1 MLISEKKNQPGVEL
15 APVFAAKMHF
25 KRRMLSLVI
34 TTAVLA
40 QTALAQQAP
49 AAQTAEP
56 ETRSPAG
63 IEEILVEGKAIDVGV
78 SVLAVDVA
86 RFGTQVQ
93 VINAAEIETGGF
105 TNFGELAAGLIR
117 GANIGYS
124 PDEGEFTIR
133 IDGGTDRDTLL
144 LLDGIPTFDR
154 GTPLESLWGATALD
168 PRMIENVEV
177 FRGGQSLY
185 FGGNGGLGVVNA
197 VYKRPE
203 AGDEVSGEVG
213 FYAGDFK
220 TREMYGNVTVPLGKS
235 GEHYLMLFGR
245 TYETDAH
252 EIFSKEAYIDNIL
265 ALGGMHDFP
274 YSYNSMGV
282 KYLWAIND
290 DTELRFGYQFNTIN
304 FEDSF
309 PSTTIYTP
317 NFTEFPMWE
326 ARFKTSFNDQL
337 DYEAEAYYTDPRL
350 KNTEF
355 LARVCNIPRL
365 ADLAP
370 NVRAIAAA
378 RGITS
383 FPTATSY
390 ETFAATVDGLAT
402 GCVTN
407 PFAAQGNA
415 TNTARTGIY
424 VNPQGVPYGTN
435 ANPFPIGAPIGYAIE
450 SIAGF
455 GTGVPVKGTG
465 DADQAM
471 AGYVDFGFNNRL
483 KYTLNDN
490 FEGVLGFQ
498 NITYHDNSSVVF
510 GMRDD
515 NVQSNG
521 IYGELRMSTD
531 YFFPTNISISGRK
544 DFNDSFN
551 DESIWKYGLRQELMG
566 GLYIRSS
573 GGTSYSQPTTA
584 EAGFASNR
592 IANPTIETQQVEAY
606 NHGLGI
612 NGDFLNGTFNVELGY
627 FDTTIDHMFGSAQL
641 QNVCINY
648 PGVTPADINPNIIT
662 PDAFC
667 QFALAQGFAR
677 TQTASFNQRA
687 AQDIQG
693 MTLDVS
699 VDLDQWQ
706 ADFTFTDM
714 ESLELNPIF
723 GQKAVLDHAGTAL
736 SFVVPGA
743 AGENKF
749 RQSGERAEWSASMLL
764 SYTPNENWIFSLNP
778 KWQGPEWAYADGR
791 SSRLVDASGN
801 RTTPDLNFG
810 DYLVVNGSIQYFMG
824 ADKEHRFLLRA
835 VNLLDETYYERG
847 GLGIAVLSRA
857 AVRGELGLNDSNYYN
872 FYGWNGK
879 PRSFFVQYEY
889 QF

>member
-1 MLISEKKNQPGVEL
+1 MLFIEKSHKGVQFTPE
-15 APVFAAKMHF
+15 FSGKTQF
-25 KRRMLSLVI
+25 KKRILSLII
-34 TTAVLA
+34 TSAVLA

-49 AAQTAEP
+49 AAQPAEP
-56 ETRSPAG
+56 VTRAPSG
-63 IEEILVEGKAIDVGV
+63 VEEILVEGKALNAGV

-93 VINAAEIETGGF
+93 VIDSAEIETGGF

-203 AGDEVSGEVG
+203 AGDEVKGEVG
-213 FYAGDFK
+213 FYTGDFK
-220 TREMYGNVTVPLGKS
+220 TREMYGNVTVPLGSS

-252 EIFSKEAYIDNIL
+252 EIFSEEAYIDNIL
-265 ALGGMHDFP
+265 ALGGKHDFP

-282 KYLWAIND
+282 KYLWAINE
-290 DTELRFGYQFNTIN
+290 DTEFRLGYQFNTID

-317 NFTEFPMWE
+317 NYTEFPMWE
-326 ARFKTSFNDQL
+326 ARFKTSFTDQL

-370 NVRAIAAA
+370 NVRALAATK
-378 RGITS
+378 GITS
-383 FPTATSY
+383 FTTATSY
-390 ETFAATVDGLAT
+390 EKFAATVEGLPT

-407 PFAAQGNA
+407 PFGAQGNS
-415 TNTARTGIY
+415 TNTAKSGIY
-424 VNPQGVPYGTN
+424 VNAQGVPYGTL
-435 ANPFPIGAPIGYAIE
+435 ANPFPIGAPMGYVIE

-471 AGYVDFGFNNRL
+471 AGYLDYGFNNRI
-483 KYTLNDN
+483 KYTLNEN
-490 FEGVLGFQ
+490 LEGVLGFQ
-498 NITYHDNSSVVF
+498 NITYRDNSSVVYR
-510 GMRDD
+510 MSRDE
-515 NVQSNG
+515 VQSNG

-531 YFFPTNISISGRK
+531 FYFPTNISISSRH
-544 DFNDSFN
+544 DFNSSFN
-551 DESIWKYGLRQELMG
+551 DESIWKYGLRQELMSG
-566 GLYIRSS
+566 MYIRSS

-584 EAGFASNR
+584 EAGFAGNR
-592 IANPTIETQQVEAY
+592 VANPTIETQQVEAY
-606 NHGLGI
+606 NSGI
-612 NGDFLNGTFNVELGY
+612 GIDGDIFGGSFNVELGY
-627 FDTTIDHMFGSAQL
+627 FTTTIDHMFGSAQL

-648 PGVTPADINPNIIT
+648 PGVLATDINPNIIT

-667 QFALAQGFAR
+667 QLALSKGFAR
-677 TQTASFNQRA
+677 TQTANFNMRTE
-687 AQDIQG
+687 QDIRG
-693 MTLDVS
+693 ITLDVS
-699 VDLDQWQ
+699 LDLDKWE
-706 ADFTFTDM
+706 ADFTLTNM
-714 ESLELNPIF
+714 ESLEPNPIF
-723 GQKAVLDHAGTAL
+723 GQKAQLDHTGTVL

-749 RQSGERAEWSASMLL
+749 RQSGERAEWSASMLM
-764 SYTPNENWIFSLNP
+764 SYTPNENWIVSLNP

-791 SSRLVDASGN
+791 SSKIVDASGN

-810 DYLVVNGSIQYFMG
+810 DYVVLNGSVQYFMG
-824 ADKEHRFLLRA
+824 DNKEHRFMLRA
-835 VNLLDETYYERG
+835 VNLLGEKYYERG
-847 GLGIAVLSRA
+847 GLGVAVLSRA

-879 PRSFFVQYEY
+879 PRSFFLQYEY